1 MGDHIFL
8 KEWKAEQIKLV
19 KQVHPEYS
27 EDDYDTDEKVCS
39 VLRDEIYNQDKYECI
54 VL

>member
-1 MGDHIFL
+1 MSDHIFL

-27 EDDYDTDEKVCS
+27 EDKIKKVPLKAS
-39 VLRDEIYNQDKYECI
+39 PEYIKLVNGTNYR
-54 VL
+54 